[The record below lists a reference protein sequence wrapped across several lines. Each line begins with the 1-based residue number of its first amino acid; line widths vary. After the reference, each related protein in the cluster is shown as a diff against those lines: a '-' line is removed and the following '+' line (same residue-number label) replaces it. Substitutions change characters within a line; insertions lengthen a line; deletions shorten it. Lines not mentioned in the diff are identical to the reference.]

1 MIFSLY
7 KKIHPSAGLFL
18 LVIVL
23 LGFSI
28 TGCATPASNE
38 IVDVNP
44 GEVLPDL
51 DDGKCR
57 VVFFRPSKFF
67 GFAMTAPIY
76 LDQKLVGNSRN
87 GTYFIVD
94 VAPGYHK
101 VTISKKMWPGP
112 GHTLVEFETQ
122 ANDTIFV
129 KTWIGGSSY
138 VGRTNAGVVQ
148 ADEALPVIKDLKK
161 ISPIESPVPG

>member
-7 KKIHPSAGLFL
+7 KKIHPSAVLFL

-23 LGFSI
+23 LGFLVAS
-28 TGCATPASNE
+28 CATQVSTGTVE
-38 IVDVNP
+38 VSP
-44 GEVLPDL
+44 GKVLPDL

-76 LDQKLVGNSRN
+76 LDEKLVGNSKN
-87 GTYFIVD
+87 GTYFIVG
-94 VAPGYHK
+94 VAPGSHK
-101 VTISKKMWPGP
+101 VTISKRMWPGP
-112 GHTLVEFETQ
+112 GHTLVEFGIQ

-129 KTWIGGSSY
+129 KTWIGGSSF
-138 VGRTNAGVVQ
+138 VGRTSAGVVQ
-148 ADEALPVIKDLKK
+148 ADKALPVIKDLKK
-161 ISPIESPVPG
+161 ISPIEESDT